1 MVDEVS
7 VGQGLATEAAR
18 ELISYGQEHLTHPRI
33 IAHCMKGNAASQ
45 SVLKKLGFAVI
56 DDVEIY
62 SMPRQRLMPS
72 LKLSLL

>member
-1 MVDEVS
+1 
-7 VGQGLATEAAR
+7 
-18 ELISYGQEHLTHPRI
+18 
-33 IAHCMKGNAASQ
+33 MKGNAASQ